1 MPARLLFILCLLVA
15 SAVFHTNAQTQTANR
30 GAGNY
35 KYSIERTSE
44 LKLKG
49 TTNINAFS
57 CKCKEQFPVQQFT
70 IQSKAA
76 KGKLE
81 FNATYL
87 YVPIAALD
95 CGNKK
100 MNTDMQRALN
110 ANSFPKIKI
119 ELLKAEEEPHCPAY
133 VHCNDND
140 NNGWTPVKIQA
151 KISMNGHTRE
161 CEIHVNSK
169 KEGNSKLYFK
179 GAKRLKMSDFNVT
192 PPEVFFGTVKVND
205 SVEIV
210 FDLLVN
216 IN

>member
-1 MPARLLFILCLLVA
+1 MFIRLFFALFLLTA
-15 SAVFHTNAQTQTANR
+15 SAVFQTNAQTQTAT
-30 GAGNY
+30 GKSGNY
-35 KYSIERTSE
+35 KYSIERNSE

-70 IQSKAA
+70 IQRKNV

-100 MNTDMQRALN
+100 MNTDMQKALN
-110 ANSFPKIKI
+110 AQVYPKIKI
-119 ELLKAEEEPHCPAY
+119 ELLNAEEEPHCPAY

-140 NNGWTPVKIQA
+140 SDGWVPAKIQA
-151 KISMNGHTRE
+151 KISMNGYTHE
-161 CEIHVNSK
+161 YEIHVNSK
-169 KEGNSKLYFK
+169 KASGSQLYFK
-179 GAKRLKMSDFNVT
+179 GAKRLKMSDFAVT

-210 FDLLVN
+210 FDMLVN
-216 IN
+216 II